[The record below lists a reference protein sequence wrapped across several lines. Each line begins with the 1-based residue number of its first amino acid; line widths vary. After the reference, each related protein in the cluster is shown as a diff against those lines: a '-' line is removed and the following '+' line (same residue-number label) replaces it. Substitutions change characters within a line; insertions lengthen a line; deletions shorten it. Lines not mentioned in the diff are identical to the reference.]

1 MAKLTAK
8 EIQDALL
15 EMWYGDP
22 DEIHNTLDGT
32 EAYSYGEAGVMTN
45 DKGIVIHTQ
54 TGEEFQITII
64 QSK

>member
-32 EAYSYGEAGVMTN
+32 EASAYEEAGILTS
-45 DKGIVIHTQ
+45 DKGIVIQTQ